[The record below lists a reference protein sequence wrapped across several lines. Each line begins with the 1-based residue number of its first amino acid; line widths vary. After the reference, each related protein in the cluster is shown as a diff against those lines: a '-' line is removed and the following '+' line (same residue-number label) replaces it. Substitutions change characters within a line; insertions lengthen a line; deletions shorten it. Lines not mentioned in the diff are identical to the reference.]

1 MADVLTKVGWQEA
14 LLVEYISVAGGEERE
29 RERLNEY

>member
-14 LLVEYISVAGGEERE
+14 LLVEYISVAGGEERDRGKIE
-29 RERLNEY
+29 